1 MTRPQPSE
9 AELVDRAFERN
20 RFAIAQ
26 LVSLFEDRRARAVEG
41 RARALAA
48 ADAHPLRRSATVV
61 GITGTPGSGKSTLLS
76 RIVPELLAADPE
88 LDVAILA
95 VDPSSTIS
103 GGAFLGDRTR
113 MSLSAG
119 EPRLFFRSQAS
130 ETQLGGLGP
139 SSFRVCSLLSRL
151 FGCVFVETVG
161 IGQSEDDVRSVADK
175 TLLVLQPHGGD
186 EVQFLKAGIMETPDA
201 FVLNKCDE
209 PATERSYHQLRSSLW
224 LARPFDGGEV
234 PIYKTSARTGAG
246 IAELGRALGAIIAS
260 GTSRDPTRKE
270 GLFLE
275 RWIREEWGRAGSR
288 VLATISGGAEAL
300 VRAHGGVERAQAEFE
315 RRFRSEIS
323 VAEVPLRKAG
333 E

>member
-1 MTRPQPSE
+1 MTRPKPSE

-26 LVSLFEDRRARAVEG
+26 LVSLFEDRRPVAVEA
-41 RARALAA
+41 RARATAA
-48 ADAHPLRRSATVV
+48 ADAHPMRRSATVI

-76 RIVPELLAADPE
+76 RIVPELLAASPE
-88 LDVAILA
+88 LNLAILA
-95 VDPSSTIS
+95 VDPSSSIS

-113 MSLSAG
+113 MNLSAG

-130 ETQLGGLGP
+130 DTQLGGLAP
-139 SSFRVCSLLSRL
+139 WSFRVCGLLSRL
-151 FGCVFVETVG
+151 FECVFVETVG
-161 IGQSEDDVRSVADK
+161 VGQSEDDVRTIADK

-224 LARPFDGGEV
+224 LARPFDGGDV

-246 IAELGRALGAIIAS
+246 IAELVRALGTILS
-260 GTSRDPTRKE
+260 SETPRDPSRKD

-275 RWIREEWGRAGSR
+275 RWVREEWGRAGSR
-288 VLATISGGAEAL
+288 VLATVPGGAEAL
-300 VRAHGGVERAQAEFE
+300 VRTCGGVERAQAEFE
-315 RRFRSEIS
+315 HRFRNEMSS
-323 VAEVPLRKAG
+323 AKVPLRKAG